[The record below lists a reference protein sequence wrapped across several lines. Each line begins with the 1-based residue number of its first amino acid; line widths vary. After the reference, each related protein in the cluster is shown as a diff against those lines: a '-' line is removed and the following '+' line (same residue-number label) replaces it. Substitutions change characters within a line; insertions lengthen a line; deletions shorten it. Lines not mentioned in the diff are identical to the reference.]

1 MSFFRAIALAAAGFP
16 ALWGQGTHIGM
27 QVGITLPQGDA
38 ATAVG
43 TTPGYLVGF
52 NVQFDGASGLT
63 FRPGLSYSS
72 AQGSGGSGMDV
83 INYTYQDRVS
93 TVLLSLDAIYHP
105 QGIPEGPY
113 LLAGIGAAG
122 TNLESSG
129 GPDGTR
135 GKFETAFAWA
145 LGGGWQSSGALG
157 VELCYRST
165 RPRLINGAYYPTLN
179 QSTFDASALT
189 LAMTFRF

>member
-1 MSFFRAIALAAAGFP
+1 MSVFRAIALAAAGFS
-16 ALWGQGTHIGM
+16 ALWGQGAHIGM
-27 QVGITLPQGDA
+27 QLGITLPQGDA
-38 ATAVG
+38 ASAVG
-43 TTPGYLVGF
+43 NTPGYLVGL
-52 NVQFDGASGLT
+52 NVQFDGASGFT

-72 AQGSGGSGMDV
+72 AQGSGGSGVGV

-93 TVLLSLDAIYHP
+93 TLLLSLDAIYHP
-105 QGIPEGPY
+105 GRTPEGPY

-129 GPDGTR
+129 GPDGSR
-135 GKFETAFAWA
+135 GKFETAFAWG
-145 LGGGWQSSGALG
+145 LGGGWQSNGALG
-157 VELCYRST
+157 VELCFRST

-189 LAMTFRF
+189 LALTFKF